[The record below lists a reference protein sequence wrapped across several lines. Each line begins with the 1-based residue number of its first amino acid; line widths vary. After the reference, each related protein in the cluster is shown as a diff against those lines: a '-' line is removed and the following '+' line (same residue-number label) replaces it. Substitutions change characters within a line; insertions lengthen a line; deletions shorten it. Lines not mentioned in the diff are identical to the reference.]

1 MLRLSTI
8 IMASSAPSGVS
19 EFAAIGIG
27 AGIGGLVLLVLG
39 GLVCYTY
46 IRRRNAI
53 REIEGG
59 LESLTSLAVQER
71 KKVRTA
77 SRSTSRTDLLKK
89 KLGPPVP
96 YGSAHWSSL
105 SSNESINREDVKPS
119 AEKNTV
125 SAYAFPANNHPA
137 NNVSPRSKRVR
148 LGRALTVKGSRV
160 KALSAIIESPRS
172 ARSAIDSTT
181 VRIHDSTSTID
192 LTDLRGLTE
201 KSGGSS
207 LRLVQN
213 ASDDDCISPPPQSSP
228 TFKKPRLMLAEP
240 TEIHRPMPM
249 RSKSVGVLP
258 DQLPPLL
265 PDLDNMPKRPAGVHV
280 RSISYGATT
289 AGPAPTCPLPPLPRL
304 ASQTRSSREGT
315 PEITDVIPPQ
325 SERDRAYSDLVG
337 DRSAPDLN
345 WQAAS
350 SGVADGQNTSNLASN
365 SELGKR
371 DSVSS
376 LTPSLD
382 EAGNRLSLP
391 KIATADRM
399 SISRVSSVG
408 SFASDASLRI
418 TSTPRITSI
427 SRPKSGTRVSMTG
440 SPDQRRK
447 SSTLLPISGNA
458 SLVTPLRKGSTA
470 RNSNGSIKSNTST
483 PKSVIPSA
491 MKGSPNARK
500 GHKRQNCVRIS
511 KTVVEFFPPPS
522 RSVSPSLEGIAE
534 ESPEGGERRAAF
546 GLAAPDLKPPTAAKA
561 GFPAKYD
568 PIKTV
573 KLRAS
578 LTPSSPTL
586 SMSRFQTDFS
596 FPSKV
601 VFAQPEDREMSR
613 ESSMFSIPTMASF
626 NDVSFDQDTTTF
638 DQDTTT
644 PAIEVTRPS
653 CDLDA
658 PKDIDQDVDDS
669 IGLPQFN
676 AIPPAITHSTEL
688 DYDPVWGPLIEEAA
702 KGYDPLSPTQFYPSP
717 ASSPKS
723 LPRAAKEFVFNCSD
737 PMTMACPPMYFDDMS
752 DYPSSP
758 PLLSPVRAEDIPLPE
773 STLIDP
779 VSMHESVHQSPLGSN
794 PPTRATPQLD
804 SDNFVDVP
812 LYSTKTATPPITIK
826 PHSRAHSRQASLLG
840 PRTQPALRVRD
851 QIEKLRRMNSEIYI
865 PADNKAGGRRYL
877 RLGRE
882 ASPSLPF
889 TGYGDD
895 DLDEVLLYEQTSD
908 DEINHIRHDDQTTAD
923 PGFDF
928 GFIDSENH
936 DPATIYTI
944 KEPANLQYSTI
955 NLDSPSNYSPSSNTH
970 SVHTSP
976 ISARKPSMTTATT
989 TLTRRPSTVW
999 DDGENYW
1006 NDLPSSTAVPG
1017 TCTPQ
1022 QAQPHS
1028 SAQKDTRTV
1037 SGGSERK
1044 RFRDITFSPLP
1055 AMPAVSMTQE
1065 LAAAKTVGNG
1075 SDKTGKTAK
1084 GRIAALKAQSPSTPK
1099 RNGVVGKENVRE
1111 NVRESMVAAGTPR
1124 SLYDADGFLR
1134 A

>member
-1 MLRLSTI
+1 
-8 IMASSAPSGVS
+8 MASSAPSGIP

-27 AGIGGLVLLVLG
+27 AGVGGLVLLMLC
-39 GLVCYTY
+39 GLVFYTY
-46 IRRRNAI
+46 TRQKNAI

-59 LESLTSLAVQER
+59 LDSLRSLAVQER

-77 SRSTSRTDLLKK
+77 SRSTSKTDLLKK

-96 YGSAHWSSL
+96 YGSARWSSL
-105 SSNESINREDVKPS
+105 SSKESINHVSITSPT
-119 AEKNTV
+119 EKNAV

-172 ARSAIDSTT
+172 ARSALDPTA
-181 VRIHDSTSTID
+181 VRIHDSASTTD
-192 LTDLRGLTE
+192 LTDLRGLNE

-213 ASDDDCISPPPQSSP
+213 ASDDDSISSPPPLQSCP
-228 TFKKPRLMLAEP
+228 TFKKPRLMLTEP
-240 TEIHRPMPM
+240 AKIHRPMPM

-265 PDLDNMPKRPAGVHV
+265 SDLESMPKRPVGMHM
-280 RSISYGATT
+280 RSISSGATT
-289 AGPAPTCPLPPLPRL
+289 AGPAPTCPLPPLPRF
-304 ASQTRSSREGT
+304 ASQTRVSREGT
-315 PEITDVIPPQ
+315 PEITDVILPQ
-325 SERDRAYSDLVG
+325 SERDRAYSDLIG
-337 DRSAPDLN
+337 NGTAPELN
-345 WQAAS
+345 WQSAT
-350 SGVADGQNTSNLASN
+350 SGFADRQNTLSLESR
-365 SELGKR
+365 SENGKR

-391 KIATADRM
+391 RIATADRV

-418 TSTPRITSI
+418 TSTPKLTNT
-427 SRPKSGTRVSMTG
+427 SRPKSGTRVSITG

-447 SSTLLPISGNA
+447 SSNLLSISGNA
-458 SLVTPLRKGSTA
+458 SLLTPARKDSTV
-470 RNSNGSIKSNTST
+470 RHSNGSIKSNTST
-483 PKSVIPSA
+483 PKSIIPSA
-491 MKGSPNARK
+491 MKGSPTARKK

-568 PIKTV
+568 PVKTI

-586 SMSRFQTDFS
+586 SMSRFQTEFS

-601 VFAQPEDREMSR
+601 VLPQPEDREMSR

-626 NDVSFDQDTTTF
+626 TDLSFDQDTTTF

-658 PKDIDQDVDDS
+658 PDDDDQDVDDS
-669 IGLPQFN
+669 LELPQHN
-676 AIPPAITHSTEL
+676 AIASANNQSTDLE
-688 DYDPVWGPLIEEAA
+688 YDPVWGPLIEEVA
-702 KGYDPLSPTQFYPSP
+702 KGYDPLSPTQCYPSP
-717 ASSPKS
+717 ASSLKS

-737 PMTMACPPMYFDDMS
+737 PMTMACLPMYFDDMS

-773 STLIDP
+773 STMSEP
-779 VSMHESVHQSPLGSN
+779 VFMHESAHQSPLGSN
-794 PPTRATPQLD
+794 PPTRATPQLG
-804 SDNFVDVP
+804 SDNFMDVP
-812 LYSTKTATPPITIK
+812 LYSTKTATPPITIT

-840 PRTQPALRVRD
+840 PRTQPALRMRD
-851 QIEKLRRMNSEIYI
+851 QIEKLRRMNSEIFI
-865 PADNKAGGRRYL
+865 PEEDKAGGRRYL

-889 TGYGDD
+889 TGFGDD
-895 DLDEVLLYEQTSD
+895 DLDEALLYEQTSD
-908 DEINHIRHDDQTTAD
+908 DESNYLRRDEQTKED

-928 GFIDSENH
+928 GFIDSENQ
-936 DPATIYTI
+936 DPSTTYTSR
-944 KEPANLQYSTI
+944 EPAHMQYSTI
-955 NLDSPSNYSPSSNTH
+955 SLNSPSNYSPLSNTH
-970 SVHTSP
+970 SIHTSP
-976 ISARKPSMTTATT
+976 MPARKPATTTATSI
-989 TLTRRPSTVW
+989 TLARRPSTVW

-1017 TCTPQ
+1017 TFTPQ
-1022 QAQPHS
+1022 QTQPHS

-1055 AMPAVSMTQE
+1055 AVPAVSITHE
-1065 LAAAKTVGNG
+1065 LAVATTGGIG
-1075 SDKTGKTAK
+1075 SEKSSRTAK
-1084 GRIAALKAQSPSTPK
+1084 GRVAALKSQAPSTPK
-1099 RNGVVGKENVRE
+1099 RDGGVG
-1111 NVRESMVAAGTPR
+1111 RESLVAAGTPR

-1134 A
+1134 G